1 MFSYIHKTHELIS
14 LHDHK
19 HTSFTGPVI
28 GPAAGPGVA
37 AAPEAAAAP
46 AAGLAA
52 TIAVAAATAGTR
64 VAAGAGAGPAA
75 ETELRTRTTQ
85 PDRRLEKRKEEFRFK
100 TEIAPFVHIRLPFEL
115 QFNNC
120 ITF

>member
-1 MFSYIHKTHELIS
+1 MYELFLLNAHEHYL
-14 LHDHK
+14 
-19 HTSFTGPVI
+19 FTGPVI
-28 GPAAGPGVA
+28 GLATGPVTG
-37 AAPEAAAAP
+37 PEAAAAP
-46 AAGLAA
+46 AAGRAA

-75 ETELRTRTTQ
+75 ETEPRARTTQ
-85 PDRRLEKRKEEFRFK
+85 PDRRLEKRKEEEFRFK

>member
-1 MFSYIHKTHELIS
+1 MYELFLLNAHEHYL
-14 LHDHK
+14 
-19 HTSFTGPVI
+19 FTGPVI
-28 GPAAGPGVA
+28 GLATGPVTG
-37 AAPEAAAAP
+37 PEAAAAP
-46 AAGLAA
+46 AAGRAA

-75 ETELRTRTTQ
+75 ETEVRARTQ

>member
-1 MFSYIHKTHELIS
+1 MYELFLLNAHEHIL
-14 LHDHK
+14 
-19 HTSFTGPVI
+19 FTGPVI
-28 GPAAGPGVA
+28 VPATGPVTGL
-37 AAPEAAAAP
+37 EAAAAP

-75 ETELRTRTTQ
+75 ETEVRARTQ

>member
-1 MFSYIHKTHELIS
+1 MYELFLLNAHEHIL
-14 LHDHK
+14 
-19 HTSFTGPVI
+19 FTGPVI
-28 GPAAGPGVA
+28 VPATGPVTG
-37 AAPEAAAAP
+37 PEAAAAP
-46 AAGLAA
+46 AAGRAA

-75 ETELRTRTTQ
+75 ETEPRTRTTQ

>member
-1 MFSYIHKTHELIS
+1 MFSYIHKTYELFLLNAHEDILS
-14 LHDHK
+14 
-19 HTSFTGPVI
+19 TGPVI
-28 GPAAGPGVA
+28 GLATGPVIG
-37 AAPEAAAAP
+37 PEAAAAP
-46 AAGLAA
+46 AAGRAA

-64 VAAGAGAGPAA
+64 AAAGAGAGPAA
-75 ETELRTRTTQ
+75 ETEVRARTTQ